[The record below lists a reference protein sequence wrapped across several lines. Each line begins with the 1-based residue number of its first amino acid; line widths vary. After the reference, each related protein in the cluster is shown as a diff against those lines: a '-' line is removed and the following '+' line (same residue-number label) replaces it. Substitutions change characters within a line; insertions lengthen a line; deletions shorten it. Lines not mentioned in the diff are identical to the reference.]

1 MCLLRDSHYM
11 GKNKTLVIVSGY
23 FNPIHEGH
31 LEYLNRSK
39 ALGDFL
45 YVIVNNDLQRELKG
59 SKPFLTENQ
68 RRIILKNIKAVDEVI
83 ISIDKN
89 KFVDKTI
96 ELIYREEAH
105 KYDKILFTNGGDQT
119 TQTVGETAICQKL
132 GIEIVCGLGDKIQS
146 SSSLLNKI

>member
-1 MCLLRDSHYM
+1 M

-119 TQTVGETAICQKL
+119 TQTVGETDICQKL